1 MFNINT
7 SPISDNM
14 VKSLPENKLKS
25 LIFVKNFS
33 HRPRRKVI
41 NSASFKD
48 SSVVGQNYQRA
59 HQGCS

>member
-1 MFNINT
+1 M
-7 SPISDNM
+7 DNLG
-14 VKSLPENKLKS
+14 KNWQ
-25 LIFVKNFS
+25 LIIILFCDYRSSIHDPLSKKNAS
-33 HRPRRKVI
+33 R